1 MSRHFISRREAV
13 ALLLKILANRK
24 IEEED
29 DDKLEDMIHCLEA
42 ELENFHE
49 WGADT
54 SEAIILHF
62 PTNSRVIQS
71 MEREEL
77 KCIYKKYR
85 FIPSESDKEEEDK
98 HREKML
104 KIIQSIYS

>member
-1 MSRHFISRREAV
+1 MSRNFISRSEAV

-29 DDKLEDMIHCLEA
+29 DEKIEDMIHCLEA
-42 ELENFHE
+42 EMENFHE

-62 PTNSRVIQS
+62 PTNSRIIQS
-71 MEREEL
+71 LEREEL
-77 KCIYKKYR
+77 KRIYKKYR
-85 FIPSESDKEEEDK
+85 FIPSESDKEEADK
-98 HREKML
+98 RVKEILRIVHN
-104 KIIQSIYS
+104 I